1 MEYNYSDLGLK
12 TNTDSI
18 VFKFGEKEIEIF
30 KYLPLEYKYDVIMSA
45 LHDSDENGVYNY
57 LKLDAYF
64 NLNMFLS
71 YVKNITF
78 TKEDME
84 DKLKLYNEIYSSGLL
99 EAFLA
104 AIDEK
109 EYNDCY
115 DVLEKMVEVIMKYR
129 NTAGAVLQTIIT
141 SLPERAKEAA
151 NIVDKLDMGKLGS
164 LLDMAATLK
173 DTLPTAQT
181 QGE

>member
-1 MEYNYSDLGLK
+1 MEYSYSDLNLK

-18 VFKFGEKEIEIF
+18 IFKFGDKEIEIF
-30 KYLPLEYKYDVIMSA
+30 KYLPLEYKYDVIMSS
-45 LHDSDENGVYNY
+45 LHDSDEQGVYNY

-71 YVKNITF
+71 YVKNVNF
-78 TKEDME
+78 TQEDMN

-99 EAFLA
+99 EAFLV

-129 NTAGAVLQTIIT
+129 NTTGAVLQTVINAM
-141 SLPERAKEAA
+141 PEKAKEAA
-151 NIVDKLDMGKLGS
+151 AIVDGLDAEKMGKISGLA
-164 LLDMAATLK
+164 DTFK
-173 DTLPTAQT
+173 DLMETVTT
-181 QGE
+181 K

>member
-12 TNTDSI
+12 TNTESI
-18 VFKFGEKEIEIF
+18 IFKFGDKEIEIF

-45 LHDSDENGVYNY
+45 LHDSDEQGVYNY

-71 YVKNITF
+71 YVKNVNF
-78 TKEDME
+78 TQEQMS

-115 DVLEKMVEVIMKYR
+115 DVLEKISNRIVNEVD
-129 NTAGAVLQTIIT
+129 GANRVVYDIT
-141 SLPERAKEAA
+141 SKPPGTIEWE
-151 NIVDKLDMGKLGS
+151 
-164 LLDMAATLK
+164 
-173 DTLPTAQT
+173 
-181 QGE
+181 

>member
-12 TNTDSI
+12 TNTESI
-18 VFKFGEKEIEIF
+18 IFKFGDKEIEIF
-30 KYLPLEYKYDVIMSA
+30 KYLPLEYKYDVIMTA
-45 LHDSDENGVYNY
+45 LHDSDEQGVYNY

-71 YVKNITF
+71 YVKNVNF
-78 TKEDME
+78 TQEQMS

-109 EYNDCY
+109 ECY
-115 DVLEKMVEVIMKYR
+115 DVLERMVEIIMKYR
-129 NTAGAVLQTIIT
+129 NTAGAVLQTVINA
-141 SLPERAKEAA
+141 LPEKAKEAA
-151 NIVDKLDMGKLGS
+151 AIVDGLDPEKMGKISGLADTFKDLIGTV
-164 LLDMAATLK
+164 ATK
-173 DTLPTAQT
+173 
-181 QGE
+181 

>member
-1 MEYNYSDLGLK
+1 MDYNYSDLGLK
-12 TNTDSI
+12 TNTESI
-18 VFKFGEKEIEIF
+18 VFKFNDKEIEIF
-30 KYLPLEYKYDVIMSA
+30 KYLPLEYKYDVIMSS
-45 LHDSDENGVYNY
+45 LHDSDEHGVYNY

-71 YVKNITF
+71 YVKNIVF
-78 TKEDME
+78 TQEQMK

-115 DVLEKMVEVIMKYR
+115 DVLDRMVETIMKYR
-129 NTAGAVLQTIIT
+129 HTASVTL
-141 SLPERAKEAA
+141 KEILEEMPKRTEQVK
-151 NIVDKLDMGKLGS
+151 NIVESIDKEKMGQIKNLFS
-164 LLDMAATLK
+164 ILNASDKKEILNN
-173 DTLPTAQT
+173 
-181 QGE
+181 

>member
-12 TNTDSI
+12 TNNDIIT
-18 VFKFGEKEIEIF
+18 FKFKDKEIEIF

-45 LHDSDENGVYNY
+45 LHDSDEQGVYNY

-71 YVKNITF
+71 YVKNVNF
-78 TKEDME
+78 TQEQMS

-115 DVLEKMVEVIMKYR
+115 DVLERMVEIIMKYR
-129 NTAGAVLQTIIT
+129 NTAGAVLQTVINA
-141 SLPERAKEAA
+141 LPEKAKEAA
-151 NIVDKLDMGKLGS
+151 AIVDGLDPEKMGKISGLADTFKDLIGTV
-164 LLDMAATLK
+164 ATK
-173 DTLPTAQT
+173 
-181 QGE
+181 

>member
-1 MEYNYSDLGLK
+1 MEYNYSDLDLK
-12 TNTDSI
+12 TNTDNI
-18 VFKFGEKEIEIF
+18 VFKFGEKEIEIC

-45 LHDSDENGVYNY
+45 LHDSDEQGVYNY

-71 YVKNITF
+71 YVKNINF
-78 TKEDME
+78 TKGDME

-141 SLPERAKEAA
+141 ALPERAKEAA
-151 NIVDKLDMGKLGS
+151 NIVDGLDAEKLGKIS
-164 LLDMAATLK
+164 GLADTFKELLSV
-173 DTLPTAQT
+173 TAVK
-181 QGE
+181 

>member
-1 MEYNYSDLGLK
+1 MEYSYSDLSLK

-18 VFKFGEKEIEIF
+18 TFKFGDKEIEIF
-30 KYLPLEYKYDVIMSA
+30 RYLPLEYKYDVIMSS
-45 LHDSDENGVYNY
+45 LHDSDEQGVYNY

-71 YVKNITF
+71 YVKNVNF
-78 TKEDME
+78 TQDEMS

-115 DVLEKMVEVIMKYR
+115 NVLEKMVETIMKYR

-141 SLPERAKEAA
+141 AMPEKAKEAA
-151 NIVDKLDMGKLGS
+151 AIIDGLDAEKMGKINGLADS
-164 LLDMAATLK
+164 FKDLLVGVNTK
-173 DTLPTAQT
+173 
-181 QGE
+181 

>member
-12 TNTDSI
+12 TNTESI
-18 VFKFGEKEIEIF
+18 VFKFGDKEIEIF

-45 LHDSDENGVYNY
+45 LHDSDEQGVYNY

-71 YVKNITF
+71 YVKNVNF
-78 TKEDME
+78 TQEQMN

-115 DVLEKMVEVIMKYR
+115 DVLERMVEVIMKYR
-129 NTAGAVLQTIIT
+129 NTAGAVLQTVINAM
-141 SLPERAKEAA
+141 PEKAKEAA
-151 NIVDKLDMGKLGS
+151 AIVDGLDSEKMGKISGLADTFKDLVG
-164 LLDMAATLK
+164 AVATK
-173 DTLPTAQT
+173 
-181 QGE
+181 

>member
-1 MEYNYSDLGLK
+1 MEYSYSDLNLK

-18 VFKFGEKEIEIF
+18 IFKFGDKEIEIF
-30 KYLPLEYKYDVIMSA
+30 RYLPLEYKYDVIMSS
-45 LHDSDENGVYNY
+45 LHDSDEQGVYNY

-71 YVKNITF
+71 YVKNINF
-78 TKEDME
+78 TQDEMS
-84 DKLKLYNEIYSSGLL
+84 DKLRLYNEIYSSGLL

-115 DVLEKMVEVIMKYR
+115 NVLEKMVETIMKYR
-129 NTAGAVLQTIIT
+129 NTAGAVLQTIVT
-141 SLPERAKEAA
+141 AMPEKAKEAA
-151 NIVDKLDMGKLGS
+151 SIVDGLDAEKMGKISGLADVFKS
-164 LLDMAATLK
+164 LVSNVT
-173 DTLPTAQT
+173 
-181 QGE
+181 E

>member
-1 MEYNYSDLGLK
+1 MEYSYSDLSLK

-18 VFKFGEKEIEIF
+18 VFKFGDKEIEIF
-30 KYLPLEYKYDVIMSA
+30 RYLPLEYKYDVIMSS
-45 LHDSDENGVYNY
+45 LNDSDEQGVYNY

-71 YVKNITF
+71 YVKNVNF
-78 TKEDME
+78 TQEDMN

-115 DVLEKMVEVIMKYR
+115 NVLEKMVETIMKYR
-129 NTAGAVLQTIIT
+129 NTAGAVLQTIVT
-141 SLPERAKEAA
+141 AMPEKAKEAA
-151 NIVDKLDMGKLGS
+151 AIIDGLDAEKMGKINS
-164 LLDMAATLK
+164 LADSFK
-173 DTLPTAQT
+173 DLLVGVNTK
-181 QGE
+181 